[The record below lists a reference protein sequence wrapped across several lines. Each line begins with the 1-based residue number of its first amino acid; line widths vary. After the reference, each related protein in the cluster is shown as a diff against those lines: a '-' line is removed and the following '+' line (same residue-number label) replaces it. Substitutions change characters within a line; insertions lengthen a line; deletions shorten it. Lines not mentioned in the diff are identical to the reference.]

1 MKYLV
6 MLLAFTGLT
15 AYGQVDTVY
24 VNTEGTTYM
33 VFDNDIEIFNFGN
46 AQYTGAAESG
56 NMLFLKATQPG
67 AKATTLLVK
76 STGGKIFMGFIG
88 FKNNPEKP
96 FWDLRKED
104 KDEVNDGLIEDANIL
119 KYKGKNTLNIEKKM
133 LSLLNERKND
143 IASEVNNNISLTL
156 HNVANDK
163 EASYFRFNLRNN
175 STVIYHI
182 DFISLSYKDQR
193 KAKKRNTVENQNT
206 EVLPISQNVPES
218 IQPLSDEE
226 LLFAVP
232 LYSPG
237 RKGFLEVIIRE
248 KKGVRAVIMNV
259 KSKKIAKAKLL

>member
-1 MKYLV
+1 MKYLAII
-6 MLLAFTGLT
+6 LTITGLT
-15 AYGQVDTVY
+15 AYGQNDTVY

-46 AQYTGAAESG
+46 AEYTGVAESG
-56 NMLFLKATQPG
+56 NMLFLKATKSD
-67 AKATTLLVK
+67 AKSTTLLVK

-88 FKNNPEKP
+88 YKKSPEKP
-96 FWDLRKED
+96 FWDLRKDD
-104 KDEVNDGLIEDANIL
+104 KDEVNEGAIEDANIL

-133 LSLLNERKND
+133 LSFLSERKND
-143 IASEVNNNISLTL
+143 IANENNNNITLTL
-156 HNVANDK
+156 NNVGNDK
-163 EASYFRFNLRNN
+163 EASYFRFNLKNN

-193 KAKKRNTVENQNT
+193 KAKKRNSVENQNT
-206 EVLPISQNVPES
+206 EVLPISKIVPES
-218 IQPLSDEE
+218 IQPLSNEE

-237 RKGFLEVIIRE
+237 KKGFLEVIIRE

>member
-6 MLLAFTGLT
+6 ILLALTGLT
-15 AYGQVDTVY
+15 AYGQGDTVY

-46 AQYTGAAESG
+46 TQYTGVAESG
-56 NMLFLKATQPG
+56 NMLFLKATKPD

-88 FKNNPEKP
+88 FKNSPEKP
-96 FWDLRKED
+96 FWDLRKVD
-104 KDEVNDGLIEDANIL
+104 KDEINDGLVEDVNIL

-133 LSLLNERKND
+133 LALLGERKNE
-143 IASEVNNNISLTL
+143 ISNEANNNISLTL
-156 HNVANDK
+156 NNVANDK

-193 KAKKRNTVENQNT
+193 KAKKRNSVENQNT
-206 EVLPISQNVPES
+206 EVLPISKIVPES
-218 IQPLSDEE
+218 IQPLSSEE